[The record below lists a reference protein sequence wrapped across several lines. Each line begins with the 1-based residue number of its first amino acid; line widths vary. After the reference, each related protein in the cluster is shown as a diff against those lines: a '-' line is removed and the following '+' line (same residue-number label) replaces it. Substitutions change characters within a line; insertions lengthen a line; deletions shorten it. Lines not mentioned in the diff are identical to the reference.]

1 MYLGDKGL
9 FRTGY
14 FVIIFFVF
22 SGFADFADPDGFN
35 YFRFYVDPVHFYF
48 L

>member
-14 FVIIFFVF
+14 FVTIFFAF
-22 SGFADFADPDGFN
+22 GSFADFVASDGFD
-35 YFRFYVDPVHFYF
+35 YFRFSFDLIHFYF